1 METKSKLVLQVPA
14 EISRVQTMSDG
25 GLRLFVDTQEIKP
38 EDKGLVMEMHKKLG
52 WFLFAE
58 QPVDILDVENL
69 PKIELEEG
77 EKQPSQRLRAV
88 LFVYWEQKKIKEPFD
103 LFYRRKIEQFIERV
117 KEELI

>member
-1 METKSKLVLQVPA
+1 MEMKSKLVLQVPA

-58 QPVDILDVENL
+58 QPIDILDAENL

-77 EKQPSQRLRAV
+77 EKHPSQRLRAT
-88 LFVYWEQKKIKEPFD
+88 LYVYWDQKKIKEPFD
-103 LFYRRKIEQFIERV
+103 LFYRRQMEKFITKV
-117 KEELI
+117 KEELV